1 MFQNNFFEKEFS
13 NAIFLVAATCIA
25 QKAKN
30 NQHQH
35 AHLKGKS
42 LILNDNLTIT
52 WTKTS
57 DTLKK

>member
-13 NAIFLVAATCIA
+13 NAIFLVAAIA

-35 AHLKGKS
+35 AHLKGKI

-52 WTKTS
+52 
-57 DTLKK
+57 

>member
-42 LILNDNLTIT
+42 LILNDNLTVT
-52 WTKTS
+52 
-57 DTLKK
+57 